1 MPARNAMRGEGA
13 KKTKAHCFARPFPPA
28 PADDPMGGVTDER
41 VAYLSRR
48 PDHLDSPEL
57 I

>member
-1 MPARNAMRGEGA
+1 MGG
-13 KKTKAHCFARPFPPA
+13 KKTRTVSLAPSPV

-48 PDHLDSPEL
+48 LDRLNSPVDIKYL
-57 I
+57 TYKRS